1 MKLRITF
8 KDPDG
13 VYDSLEDAGLDPNEL
28 PEDVEKVVKRFIDYG
43 EYVYIDIDIA
53 NGTAEVVPV

>member
-1 MKLRITF
+1 MKLRIMF

-13 VYDSLEDAGLDPNEL
+13 VYDSLEEAGLDPNDL
-28 PEDVEKVVKRFIDYG
+28 PDDVKRVVEKFIEFS
-43 EYVYIDIDIA
+43 EYIYIDFDIA

>member
-1 MKLRITF
+1 MKLRIMF

-13 VYDSLEDAGLDPNEL
+13 VYDSLEEAGLDPNEL
-28 PEDVEKVVKRFIDYG
+28 PEDVEKVVKKFIEFS
-43 EYVYIDIDIA
+43 EYIYIDFDIA